1 MTQPLQGLRL
11 VVSGFELEQQEH
23 RGIAVFTKGLL
34 RALKAAG
41 AEIWLLTEFQPST
54 QDIEIARV
62 PKTVETRITISRILE
77 KLNSGDEIEDE
88 PSQIIQ
94 LLNHLPLIKK
104 FSGLVRILKKESRK
118 FKSSLFPRR
127 LVSRSKLKIISK
139 KELSNSPYQRCERL
153 SYIRDIDGLI
163 CAHNCYLDSFSLAK
177 RKKSKPLLIDLRG
190 FDGLITT
197 SPLNIKP
204 LNTDL
209 FAQTIHDLIPLD
221 YQRTKDHLPGFT
233 RRLQTAGQARKIFV
247 SNDAKLNYEHSF
259 VGEKN
264 TFSPSECVVTQ
275 SPSLEFPGDS
285 LDWEARI
292 RQIQI
297 LSNDQKQYS
306 LAPCS
311 YFLFNSSV
319 VPHKNLLFA
328 LKAFLES
335 GLEHKNIT
343 LCITG
348 KLQKDDYSRLVGDVA
363 ANHKSVIFTGYVDE
377 ATKRKLYLNALA
389 LISPSLVE
397 GFGIPVLDAAC
408 LGLSTIASPLGSHR
422 EIQAMNDFEDHVL
435 LCSTLISSDWASAMR
450 LITLKHEQV
459 FAALSPQDQIN
470 EINKIRA
477 QRINRYRQYQ
487 MLIDQAFQRTV
498 CNLLMSG
505 GTTDEQ
511 SNHSP
516 HLTKL
521 SN

>member
-1 MTQPLQGLRL
+1 MTQPLHGLRL

-41 AEIWLLTEFQPST
+41 AEIWLLTEFQPSA
-54 QDIEIARV
+54 QDLAIARV
-62 PKTVETRITISRILE
+62 PKAVETRVTTSRVLE
-77 KLNSGDEIEDE
+77 KLNSGDDTEDE
-88 PSQIIQ
+88 QSSIIK
-94 LLNHLPLIKK
+94 LLNQLPLSRKIL
-104 FSGLVRILKKESRK
+104 GLSKILKKEGRK
-118 FKSSLFPRR
+118 LKSSLFPRR
-127 LVSRSKLKIISK
+127 LISNRKLKIIPK
-139 KELSNSPYQRCERL
+139 AEFLNSPYKRCERL
-153 SYIRDIDGLI
+153 SYINYIDGLI
-163 CAHNCYLDSFSLAK
+163 CARNCYLDSFSLAK
-177 RKKSKPLLIDLRG
+177 SKRSQPLLIDLRG

-221 YQRTKDHLPGFT
+221 YQRTKDHLPSFT
-233 RRLQTAGQARKIFV
+233 QRLNTANQASKIFV
-247 SNDAKLNYEHSF
+247 SNDAKSNYEHSF
-259 VGEKN
+259 VGEKRIL
-264 TFSPSECVVTQ
+264 SPSQCVVTQ

-285 LDWEARI
+285 LDWEARTQ
-292 RQIQI
+292 QIKI
-297 LSNDQKQYS
+297 LSNNQKQYS

-328 LKAFLES
+328 LNAFMES
-335 GLEHKNIT
+335 GLEHKNIA

-348 KLQKDDYSRLVGDVA
+348 KLQKDDYSKLVGHVA
-363 ANHKSVIFTGYVDE
+363 ANHESVIFTGYVDE

-389 LISPSLVE
+389 LLSPSLVE

-422 EIQAMNDFEDHVL
+422 EIQAMNDFSDHVL

-459 FAALSPQDQIN
+459 FAALSPQDQIKK
-470 EINKIRA
+470 INQLRA
-477 QRINRYRQYQ
+477 ERIKRYRHYK
-487 MLIDQAFQRTV
+487 MLIDQTFQRTV
-498 CNLLMSG
+498 CDLLISG
-505 GTTDEQ
+505 GATDE
-511 SNHSP
+511 
-516 HLTKL
+516 
-521 SN
+521 